1 MAARPIGYFGHR
13 KTGRAQVFRRARA
26 GSETGPLLDPQLNV
40 RSHSP
45 SGLEWGYMGS
55 GPTQLSL
62 AILVDYLGDVVQA
75 EDLYQDF
82 KTAVVVSLPDKEWT
96 LSNDDIKDVLDVIRA
111 EHALRVEHS
120 PVERTP
126 CARLPNAGPRP

>member
-1 MAARPIGYFGHR
+1 MKTAAEPTQEMMASRPTGYFGHR
-13 KTGRAQVFRRARA
+13 QNGRAQVFRRARA

-62 AILVDYLGDVVQA
+62 AILVDYLGDVAQA

-82 KTAVVVSLPDKEWT
+82 KSAVVVNLPEAEWT
-96 LSNDDIKDVLDVIRA
+96 MSNEEIAEALEIIRA
-111 EHALRVEHS
+111 EHSLRAENTLV
-120 PVERTP
+120 
-126 CARLPNAGPRP
+126 